1 MGELNNI
8 GLKAGTDKNNA
19 VGHHGYLD
27 TYESYLKE
35 WKDKRIAL
43 IEIGV
48 GGYEYPDRGGESLRM
63 WYEYFPHA
71 KLTGIDLYEKHGIMN
86 DRTEFYQGSQTNKHL
101 LKTILSRNE
110 DAERRVVIDDASH
123 NNRLTIETFNIIFPL
138 LKSSDLYI
146 VEDVHTSYWDNKE
159 YDGSEKPGDK
169 GTTMQFF
176 SFLTHQL
183 NGEHLKLEYQN
194 QYARMIE
201 FIHFYK
207 EMIVIKR
214 L

>member
-8 GLKAGTDKNNA
+8 GLKTGTDKNNA

-35 WKDKRIAL
+35 YKNSKIAL
-43 IEIGV
+43 IELGV
-48 GGYEYPDRGGESLRM
+48 GGYEYIDRGGESIRM
-63 WYEYFPHA
+63 LYEYFPHA
-71 KLTGIDLYEKHGIMN
+71 KLTGIDLYNKHGIAN
-86 DRTEFYQGSQTNKHL
+86 DRTEFWQGSQVDKHL

-110 DAERRVVIDDASH
+110 DAERRIVIDDASH
-123 NNRLTIETFNIIFPL
+123 ASPLTIESFNIIFPL
-138 LKSSDLYI
+138 LKSGDLYI
-146 VEDVHTSYWDNKE
+146 VEDTHTSYYEDEE
-159 YDGSEKPGDK
+159 YGGNEVPGFR

-201 FIHFYK
+201 FVHFYK
-207 EMIVIKR
+207 
-214 L
+214 